1 MDVSVW
7 QWDKE
12 QYIVIKNNGS
22 QYKYIIIYPKEHS
35 Q

>member
-1 MDVSVW
+1 MDVGVW

-12 QYIVIKNNGS
+12 QYIVIENNGS
-22 QYKYIIIYPKEHS
+22 QYIIIYPKEHS

>member
-1 MDVSVW
+1 MDVGVW

-22 QYKYIIIYPKEHS
+22 QYIIIYPKEQS